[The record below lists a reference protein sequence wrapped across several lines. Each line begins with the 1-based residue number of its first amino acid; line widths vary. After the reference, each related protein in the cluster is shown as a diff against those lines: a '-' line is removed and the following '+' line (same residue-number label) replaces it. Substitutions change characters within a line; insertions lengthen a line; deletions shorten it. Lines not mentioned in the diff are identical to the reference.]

1 MGSQRSSSFSSR
13 HQTYMKNLLTF
24 LISEIT
30 GIENFEVMEERID
43 DKVNLIVTAPQETVG
58 LIIGKE
64 GKTIKNIRKILAI
77 KATQEN
83 TVVSVNVNP

>member
-1 MGSQRSSSFSSR
+1 
-13 HQTYMKNLLTF
+13 MKDLLTF
-24 LISEIT
+24 VIAEIT
-30 GIENFEVMEERID
+30 GITDFTVTEEVVEDR
-43 DKVNLIVTAPQETVG
+43 VNLTVVAPQETVG

>member
-1 MGSQRSSSFSSR
+1 
-13 HQTYMKNLLTF
+13 MKKLLTF
-24 LISEIT
+24 LIKEIT
-30 GIENFEVMEERID
+30 GIEDFTVNEEQID
-43 DKVNLIVTAPQETVG
+43 DKINLTVVAPQETVG

>member
-1 MGSQRSSSFSSR
+1 
-13 HQTYMKNLLTF
+13 MKKLLEF
-24 LISEIT
+24 LVHEIT
-30 GIENFEVMEERID
+30 GTADFTVSEEQID
-43 DKVNLIVTAPQETVG
+43 DKINLTVVVPQETVG
-58 LIIGKE
+58 LVIGKE

>member
-1 MGSQRSSSFSSR
+1 
-13 HQTYMKNLLTF
+13 MKKLLTF
-24 LISEIT
+24 LIHEIT
-30 GIENFEVMEERID
+30 GIDDFTVTEEQVD
-43 DKVNLIVTAPQETVG
+43 DKINLTVVAPQETVG

>member
-1 MGSQRSSSFSSR
+1 
-13 HQTYMKNLLTF
+13 MKDLLTF
-24 LISEIT
+24 LIHEIT
-30 GIENFEVMEERID
+30 GIEDFTVAEEQVD
-43 DKVNLIVTAPQETVG
+43 DKINLTVMAPQETVG

-83 TVVSVNVNP
+83 TVVSINVNP

>member
-1 MGSQRSSSFSSR
+1 
-13 HQTYMKNLLTF
+13 MKDLLTF
-24 LISEIT
+24 LIHEIT
-30 GIENFEVMEERID
+30 GIEDFTVSEEQVD
-43 DKVNLIVTAPQETVG
+43 DKINLTVMAPQETVG

>member
-1 MGSQRSSSFSSR
+1 
-13 HQTYMKNLLTF
+13 MKNLLTF